1 MSLKLNSRE
10 RPKSTACLGE
20 EDNHIKLVMVGDSG
34 VGKSCLLD
42 KFLDDS
48 STNNFISTIGVD
60 IRSREMSINN
70 KRVKIQVWDT
80 GGQQRYRPVLASC
93 YRGALGVIIVFD
105 VTNMV
110 SFRNIQQ
117 WLLEVEEFS
126 SSATI
131 PRVLIGNKADLSDRR
146 EVEST
151 VAEEFARA
159 RNIRYME
166 TSVIGKE
173 NIKEAFLE
181 LVTSGNG
188 VDK

>member
-10 RPKSTACLGE
+10 RPKSTGCIAE
-20 EDNHIKLVMVGDSG
+20 EDGPIKLVMVGDSG

-60 IRSREMSINN
+60 IRSREIHVNN
-70 KRVKIQVWDT
+70 KRLKIQVWDT

-110 SFRNIQQ
+110 SFKNIQQ
-117 WLLEVEEFS
+117 WLVEVEEFS
-126 SSATI
+126 TSSTI
-131 PRVLIGNKADLSDRR
+131 PRMLVGNKADLTDRR
-146 EVEST
+146 EVEASL
-151 VAEEFARA
+151 AEEFARQH
-159 RNIRYME
+159 NITYME

-181 LVTSGNG
+181 LVKTGIRQ
-188 VDK
+188 